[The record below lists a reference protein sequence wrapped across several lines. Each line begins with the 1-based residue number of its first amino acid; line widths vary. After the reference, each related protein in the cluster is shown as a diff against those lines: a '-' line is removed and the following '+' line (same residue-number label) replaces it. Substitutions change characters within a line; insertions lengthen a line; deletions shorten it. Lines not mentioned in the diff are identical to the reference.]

1 MQVTNL
7 KTEEAKDKAFA
18 WQDARMRNIAN
29 KSTYP
34 QLVQIRAE
42 RMKMVLTL
50 VYTAKNFYTAYG
62 KTGISIKVDGAVVT
76 DATALEKIEADWALQ
91 GVTKK
96 VSAQGVIYRFKQ

>member
-29 KSTYP
+29 QSTYP
-34 QLVQIRAE
+34 QAVQIRAE

-50 VYTAKNFYTAYG
+50 VYTAKNVYTAYG
-62 KTGISIKVDGAVVT
+62 KTGVSIKVDGAIVT
-76 DATALEKIEADWALQ
+76 DAKSLEQLEADWALQ